1 MTRTLEQSCLNFI
14 KAAASDSHTPGG
26 GSVSMNVAA
35 NGMAL
40 ILMALKITRN
50 KAEDKAALDHAIAKG
65 EDILKRMIDAV
76 ERDIA
81 AFDSLMK
88 TYKLPKNT
96 DDEKAARKTAIQSA
110 TIDATREPL
119 AAARLCL
126 DAVELARQT
135 KPLVAAAVESD
146 RQAGAIIAAAAG
158 CAVLLNVDINLTS
171 IHDTSLADSFAKDR
185 RQIETAL
192 REPA

>member
-1 MTRTLEQSCLNFI
+1 MTGVLEQSCLNFI
-14 KAAASDSHTPGG
+14 QAAASDSHTPGG

-50 KAEDKAALDHAIAKG
+50 KAEDKTALDQAIAKG
-65 EDILKRMIDAV
+65 EDILKKIIDAV

-81 AFDSLMK
+81 AFDALMK
-88 TYKLPKNT
+88 TYKLPKTT
-96 DDEKAARKTAIQSA
+96 DDEKAARKAAIQSA
-110 TIDATREPL
+110 TISATREPL

-126 DAVELARQT
+126 EAVELARQT
-135 KPLVAAAVESD
+135 KPLVAPTIESD
-146 RQAGAIIAAAAG
+146 RHAGAVIASAAG
-158 CAVLLNVDINLTS
+158 CAVLLNVDINLAS
-171 IHDTSLADSFAKDR
+171 IQDASLAESFAKER

-192 REPA
+192 REIA